1 METLKK
7 EQLGNTN
14 DASCDKVENNIND
27 AGLNTIAHFKSCI
40 EKVTDAAD
48 TDMNSLAFE
57 GSLLTKEIQSIKV
70 IIL

>member
-1 METLKK
+1 MKTLKK
-7 EQLGNTN
+7 ELDNTD
-14 DASCDKVENNIND
+14 DASCDKMENNIND
-27 AGLNTIAHFKSCI
+27 AGLKTIAHFKFCV

-57 GSLLTKEIQSIKV
+57 GSLLTKKIQYTKV